1 MDNFSFFVFKIF
13 PAGILLFGF
22 IGNTTGFIVLSSKN
36 LKKLGTRN
44 MYKYLLV
51 SDTLYLSQLIIL
63 YMQFGYGG
71 VYDLTITSSLFC
83 KIFNFLNYSMATIS
97 PMLTIYI
104 SIERYIAAT
113 YPSKRFLFKK
123 NRNQLIYILIVILYL
138 GAFYLV
144 YPFYYDVIL
153 SGSGNDS
160 YLSCNF
166 IDSSSHSVLSY
177 LFLANSALMPFIIM
191 IIFTTLLCYTIFKS
205 RNRIQA
211 NHSQEENKTFKR
223 DLKFTITSIG
233 LNLIFIALNLPV
245 SLAILVPDYQQSIV
259 FVFSYFLFYLSYG
272 VNFYILL
279 VFNSI
284 IRTEFINLFKFKFIM
299 STRRINIYQGTI
311 ESSRQNANAKSSL
324 ETAL

>member
-1 MDNFSFFVFKIF
+1 M
-13 PAGILLFGF
+13 
-22 IGNTTGFIVLSSKN
+22 
-36 LKKLGTRN
+36 
-44 MYKYLLV
+44 
-51 SDTLYLSQLIIL
+51 
-63 YMQFGYGG
+63 
-71 VYDLTITSSLFC
+71 
-83 KIFNFLNYSMATIS
+83 
-97 PMLTIYI
+97 
-104 SIERYIAAT
+104 
-113 YPSKRFLFKK
+113 
-123 NRNQLIYILIVILYL
+123 
-138 GAFYLV
+138 

-166 IDSSSHSVLSY
+166 IDSTSHSVLSY
-177 LFLANSALMPFIIM
+177 LFLANSAVMPFIIM
-191 IIFTTLLCYTIFKS
+191 LIFTTLLCYSIFKS

-223 DLKFTITSIG
+223 DLKFTVTSIG

-245 SLAILVPDYQQSIV
+245 SLAILVPDYQQSIL

-311 ESSRQNANAKSSL
+311 ESSRQNVNVKSSL
-324 ETAL
+324 ETVF